1 MAIVVCACARFVMRL
16 VQTAKVNTI
25 LTYLRASTYEINAT
39 MKGQFI
45 LFRQVEVQ
53 N

>member
-16 VQTAKVNTI
+16 VQTAN
-25 LTYLRASTYEINAT
+25 EINAT